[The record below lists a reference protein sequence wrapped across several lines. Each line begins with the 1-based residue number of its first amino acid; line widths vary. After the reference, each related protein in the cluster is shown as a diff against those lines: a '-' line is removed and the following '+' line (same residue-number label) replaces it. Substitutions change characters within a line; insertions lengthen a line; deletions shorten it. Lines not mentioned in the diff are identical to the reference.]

1 MNGPWDVWSDCT
13 PDCAGHA
20 LPRVPATRIARRGA
34 AFARCVRRALT
45 DGERM
50 ADPVR
55 LRAHAGAL
63 LDALGVRVEGAAAL
77 TAGNRD
83 GDGTGRGPRI
93 GFGPGTAPGSGTGFG
108 PGLGTGTGPANG
120 PGPGPG
126 TLIVIN
132 HISWLDILAL
142 LAVEP
147 VTLLAK
153 REVGTWPVVGGLA
166 RRAGTHFI
174 DRTSPRRLRHTV
186 REVSELLGAGW
197 SVAVFPQATTWCT
210 ADRGSFRR
218 ATFQAALDAGAPVR
232 PVTLEYTQQGLPSTV
247 AAFCGEDTFAASLR
261 RVLAARALTVRVTAH
276 PVLNPADGF
285 WDRRELA
292 ERAAR
297 AVLGGRPEPGAVAV
311 PEAGTVAVPESGAVP
326 ELPVSEAPIPQFPV
340 PEVLVPGPATP
351 DAPARV

>member
-13 PDCAGHA
+13 PDCAAHA

-34 AFARCVRRALT
+34 AFAHGVRRALT

-55 LRAHAGAL
+55 LRAHAASL

-77 TAGNRD
+77 TAGGRD
-83 GDGTGRGPRI
+83 GDGVSSGG
-93 GFGPGTAPGSGTGFG
+93 GTSPGSGLGTANGAGLGTG
-108 PGLGTGTGPANG
+108 PGLGTANG
-120 PGPGPG
+120 AGPGTAKGPGPG

-186 REVSELLGAGW
+186 REVSELLGSGR

-232 PVTLEYTQQGLPSTV
+232 PVTLHYTQQSLPSTV

-261 RVLAARALTVRVTAH
+261 RVLAARDLAIRVTAH
-276 PVLNPADGF
+276 PVLNAADGF

-292 ERAAR
+292 DRAAR
-297 AVLGGRPEPGAVAV
+297 AVLGGRPEPGAVTVPGPAAV
-311 PEAGTVAVPESGAVP
+311 RAFPVPA
-326 ELPVSEAPIPQFPV
+326 FPV
-340 PEVLVPGPATP
+340 PEVPVPAGPATP
-351 DAPARV
+351 ETPARV

>member
-13 PDCAGHA
+13 PDCAAHA

-34 AFARCVRRALT
+34 AFARGVRRALT

-55 LRAHAGAL
+55 LRAHAASL

-77 TAGNRD
+77 TAGGRD
-83 GDGTGRGPRI
+83 GAGD
-93 GFGPGTAPGSGTGFG
+93 GSG
-108 PGLGTGTGPANG
+108 L
-120 PGPGPG
+120 GPG

-186 REVSELLGAGW
+186 REVSELLGSGR

-232 PVTLEYTQQGLPSTV
+232 PVTLHYTQQGLPSTV

-276 PVLNPADGF
+276 PVLNAADGF

-292 ERAAR
+292 DRAAR
-297 AVLGGRPEPGAVAV
+297 AVLGGRPQPGVVTVPEPVAVAV
-311 PEAGTVAVPESGAVP
+311 PAFPVPE
-326 ELPVSEAPIPQFPV
+326 FPV
-340 PEVLVPGPATP
+340 PEVAVPAGPGTP
-351 DAPARV
+351 ETPARV

>member
-13 PDCAGHA
+13 PDCAAHA

-34 AFARCVRRALT
+34 AFARGVRRALT

-55 LRAHAGAL
+55 LRAHAASL

-77 TAGNRD
+77 TAGGRD
-83 GDGTGRGPRI
+83 GDGD
-93 GFGPGTAPGSGTGFG
+93 GSG
-108 PGLGTGTGPANG
+108 L
-120 PGPGPG
+120 GPG

-186 REVSELLGAGW
+186 REVSELLGSGR

-232 PVTLEYTQQGLPSTV
+232 PVTLHYTQQGLPSTV

-276 PVLNPADGF
+276 PVLNAADGF
-285 WDRRELA
+285 RDRRELA
-292 ERAAR
+292 DRAAR
-297 AVLGGRPEPGAVAV
+297 AVLGGRPQPGVVTVPEPVVVAVPAFPVPEFPVPAVAV
-311 PEAGTVAVPESGAVP
+311 PA
-326 ELPVSEAPIPQFPV
+326 
-340 PEVLVPGPATP
+340 GPATP
-351 DAPARV
+351 ETPARV